1 MCKQIRHTY
10 YCEELFLIKHKTKH
24 SCESAIFY
32 NLTADV
38 VYSVCQFDYFYNTTV
53 PPSILDGGSNI
64 LLANMLSPKRLICM
78 KDSPMARPLPS
89 HPYVLVTRSISCNC
103 HLQTGLNYLLK
114 SLSFCESGAFFT
126 MYFTINSAFQHFM
139 SEFGLSDSPNPD
151 GRLLSQEHIFDI
163 FLNDTSKP
171 SIHPN
176 TSMPILPLDPPDT
189 LLELFQSISSRP
201 HTSPNSPFFPIVWHT
216 SMKIPNYPRKGS
228 FLFSTAAHIVYF
240 CTVCILT
247 CMLAPQIYLACKHK
261 KLQTLVTA
269 MTLQRL
275 PITEAMSAFEI
286 PQNEEAK
293 LICQDS
299 WVSIAVTLITI
310 LGIAVY
316 VYRVCNKITFFK
328 GYLYDNTCPIY
339 LFLSHECYHVPVKL
353 RELNGLLHTFALSGQ
368 LKAINLQ
375 LLKHTLWDTLHI
387 KWLRT
392 TLNMNGNRI
401 DLPENVNI
409 PLWDKIKVRSIM
421 AHKAVKF
428 NIMIKQGNTW
438 YAPKIEMAN
447 TKPQIQ
453 C

>member
-1 MCKQIRHTY
+1 
-10 YCEELFLIKHKTKH
+10 
-24 SCESAIFY
+24 
-32 NLTADV
+32 
-38 VYSVCQFDYFYNTTV
+38 
-53 PPSILDGGSNI
+53 
-64 LLANMLSPKRLICM
+64 
-78 KDSPMARPLPS
+78 
-89 HPYVLVTRSISCNC
+89 
-103 HLQTGLNYLLK
+103 
-114 SLSFCESGAFFT
+114 
-126 MYFTINSAFQHFM
+126 MYFTVNSAFQHFM
-139 SEFGLSDSPNPD
+139 SKFGLSDSPTPD
-151 GRLLSQEHIFDI
+151 GSLLSQEHIFDI

-176 TSMPILPLDPPDT
+176 TSWPILPLDPPDT

-201 HTSPNSPFFPIVWHT
+201 HTSPNLPFFPIVWHT

-228 FLFSTAAHIVYF
+228 FLFSTAAHIIYF
-240 CTVCILT
+240 CTACILT

-261 KLQTLVTA
+261 KLHTLVTA

-293 LICQDS
+293 LICQDP

-316 VYRVCNKITFFK
+316 VYRACSKMTFFK
-328 GYLYDNTCPIY
+328 GYLYDNTCTIY

-368 LKAINLQ
+368 LKAQNLQ

-387 KWLRT
+387 KWLST
-392 TLNMNGNRI
+392 TLNMNGKRI

-421 AHKAVKF
+421 AHKFVKF

-438 YAPKIEMAN
+438 YAPKIEM
-447 TKPQIQ
+447 TSTRPQIQ
-453 C
+453 EEV